1 MIRYI
6 TILTILGMS
15 ARGDAYKYNNLSRDD
30 IAQFPSNQLFTG
42 SYSFEMPPSLNIRL
56 IDSSRTQYTFW
67 RQIQDPIWYSESGDT
82 IVFAWRGFEVD
93 QPYYIAC
100 AVSTDEGNTWYVER
114 RLNEQ
119 TGVLDGGGIYVS
131 ATRQANRP
139 VISYI
144 EWLTPLDLGRAANIS
159 GNFEGN
165 SSDWFGNRSED
176 LDAFHNIPIPMPN
189 SSVVL
194 NLLDTFDGLKAITYN
209 AATGEMGGPYTVDPD
224 FYMVGADRLGDTVM
238 AFGFS
243 NLDGSLLYYSL
254 DASSGQWSGPFEFRA
269 PDVDTLPNGEIL
281 SNLNWADGIILNDG
295 TPLMVVDLGDETEID
310 TVMASRSVWVI
321 KPDTAI
327 RLWIAPTTHPVFH
340 AAYSQLSID
349 RSSGIVYAFWMQL
362 DNWRGDTTG
371 YGSWDIWYAY
381 STDHGYTWSDPINL
395 TNTPGLDE
403 AMFQVAKRVVNGRT
417 WVGFLR
423 PTGGRIED
431 LYYHVVADGEVFFSN
446 VFLGYVEGLGV
457 EEMDHEVIPNR
468 TVIQNNALL
477 FFSATTGV
485 VNIEI
490 FDITGRTMHSWN
502 HPVVR
507 GKNLIR
513 IPVDQITSGLYFVRI
528 SVGQGKS
535 SVLKFIRIK

>member
-6 TILTILGMS
+6 TILTIIGMS
-15 ARGDAYKYNNLSRDD
+15 ARGYAYKYKGLNRND
-30 IAQFPSNQLFTG
+30 IVQLPSNQKLTS
-42 SYSFEMPPSLNIRL
+42 SYSFEMPQSVNIRL

-93 QPYYIAC
+93 HPYYIAC
-100 AVSTDEGNTWYVER
+100 AVSTDEGNTWYLER

-144 EWLTPLDLGRAANIS
+144 EWLTPLDLGQAANIS
-159 GNFEGN
+159 GNFEGD
-165 SSDWFGNRSED
+165 SSGWFGNRSED
-176 LDAFHNIPIPMPN
+176 LDAFYNIPIPMPN

-194 NLLDTFDGLKAITYN
+194 NMLGTFDGLKAITYD
-209 AATGEMGGPYTVDPD
+209 AATGEMGGPYSVDPD
-224 FYMVGADRLGDTVM
+224 FNIVGADRLGYTIM
-238 AFGFS
+238 AFGSS
-243 NLDGSLLYYSL
+243 NTDGSLIFYSL
-254 DASSGQWSGPFEFRA
+254 DASNGQWSGPFELRA
-269 PDVDTLPNGEIL
+269 PGIDSLSNGEIL
-281 SNLNWADGIILNDG
+281 STIYWMDGIILNDG
-295 TPLMVVDLGDETEID
+295 TPLMVVDLGDETGID
-310 TVMASRSVWVI
+310 TVWASRSVWVV

-327 RLWIAPTTHPVFH
+327 RLWIAPSTDPVFH
-340 AAYSQLSID
+340 IAYSQLSID
-349 RSSGIVYAFWMQL
+349 RGAGVVYVFWMQL
-362 DNWRGDTTG
+362 DQWRGDTTG

-395 TNTPGLDE
+395 TNTPGVDE
-403 AMFQVAKRVVNGRT
+403 AMFQVAKRVVDGRT

-423 PTGGRIED
+423 STGGRIED
-431 LYYHVVADGEVFFSN
+431 LYYHIIVDGEVFFSN
-446 VFLGYVEGLGV
+446 VFLGYVEGLGI
-457 EEMDHEVIPNR
+457 EEMDNEIIR
-468 TVIQNNALL
+468 TRVVIQNNALL
-477 FFSATTGV
+477 FLSATSGV

-490 FDITGRTMHSWN
+490 FDIMGRVMNSWN

-507 GKNLIR
+507 GKNLIH
-513 IPVDQITSGLYFVRI
+513 IPVDQIPSGLYFVRI
-528 SVGQGKS
+528 SFGQGRT